1 MSDNPLEAYK
11 ENMSTIVGVGW
22 VINILAWVIG
32 TTISGDFVVIGMA
45 GCAGAALIG
54 LKEKDWYLTA
64 ASVIDIG
71 ILWSFMQD
79 LNEIDRIMNSF

>member
-54 LKEKDWYLTA
+54 LKKKDWYLTA

-71 ILWSFMQD
+71 ILWSFKQD

>member
-1 MSDNPLEAYK
+1 MSDNPFEAYK
-11 ENMSTIVGVGW
+11 ENMSPIVVVGW

-32 TTISGDFVVIGMA
+32 TSISGNFVIIGMV

-64 ASVIDIG
+64 VSVIDIG
-71 ILWSFMQD
+71 ILFSFMQD
-79 LNEIDRIMNSF
+79 LNEIDRIMNGF